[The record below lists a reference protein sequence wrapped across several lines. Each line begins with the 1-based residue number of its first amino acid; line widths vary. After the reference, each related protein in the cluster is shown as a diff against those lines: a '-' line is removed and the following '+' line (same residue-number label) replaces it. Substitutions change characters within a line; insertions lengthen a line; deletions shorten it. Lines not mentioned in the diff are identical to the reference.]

1 MREASNIINDAIQ
14 NEIGNMKSSNMDLT
28 TFNLRTCVAN
38 INPILWDFVCLCTR
52 SVREP
57 NGKEN
62 DHDTHV
68 KTIRRFFRV
77 CMMLLTTNAS
87 YNTTYTAPLNCRSH
101 ESEWGFQSAKLA
113 RGVHFSRHI

>member
-1 MREASNIINDAIQ
+1 MQKQATVREASNIINDAIQ
-14 NEIGNMKSSNMDLT
+14 NEIGNMKSSDMDLT

-62 DHDTHV
+62 DHDAHV
-68 KTIRRFFRV
+68 KQFGG
-77 CMMLLTTNAS
+77 S
-87 YNTTYTAPLNCRSH
+87 
-101 ESEWGFQSAKLA
+101 SEYA
-113 RGVHFSRHI
+113 